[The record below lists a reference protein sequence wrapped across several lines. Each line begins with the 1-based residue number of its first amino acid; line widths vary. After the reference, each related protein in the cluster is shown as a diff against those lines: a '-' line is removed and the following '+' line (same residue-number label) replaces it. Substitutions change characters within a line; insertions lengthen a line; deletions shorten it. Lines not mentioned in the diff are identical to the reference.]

1 MANIELCASSISSI
15 IDSNKFNIDRIELCS
30 EIGIGGVTPS
40 IGFVEESLKYS
51 KVPIR
56 VLIRPRSGNFV
67 YDKNEI
73 NVIKKDI
80 LILKKYPIE
89 GFVIGFTDV
98 SGNLLFEELKKVVE
112 ICDQKKLTFHRAFD
126 VLKNPFNDVDK
137 IIQLGFDTILTSG
150 QKENVNDG
158 LEFIKEIKEFTGG
171 KINIMPGGG
180 INNINIKKIS
190 SCNFNWIHLSSK
202 KLLNTNKGYK
212 KEISFLSQEIYGLD
226 KKKLKDIITEIK

>member
-73 NVIKKDI
+73 NLIKKDI

-137 IIQLGFDTILTSG
+137 IKIDLKAG
-150 QKENVNDG
+150 KY
-158 LEFIKEIKEFTGG
+158 EFIPVSPKAR
-171 KINIMPGGG
+171 
-180 INNINIKKIS
+180 KKAS
-190 SCNFNWIHLSSK
+190 TK
-202 KLLNTNKGYK
+202 P
-212 KEISFLSQEIYGLD
+212 
-226 KKKLKDIITEIK
+226 